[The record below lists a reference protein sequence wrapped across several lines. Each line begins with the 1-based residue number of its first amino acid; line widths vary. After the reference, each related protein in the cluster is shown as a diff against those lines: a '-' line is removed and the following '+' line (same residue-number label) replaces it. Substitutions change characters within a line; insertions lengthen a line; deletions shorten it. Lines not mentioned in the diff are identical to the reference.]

1 MMRKIK
7 ISVIGMG
14 YVGLPLAVSL
24 SQFFEVVGFDI
35 NDERIGELKE
45 GIDRTNE
52 ISSEELTNADSLFLT
67 SQERDL
73 SSSNV
78 YIVTV
83 PTPIDD
89 KNKPDL
95 FPIKSASKLVGSFL
109 SKGDTVIYEST
120 VYPGLTEEV
129 CLPILSNISS
139 LEFNKDFYIGYSPE
153 RINPGDKE
161 HTLTNITKVISGSD
175 LQTLDLLEQIYSSI
189 IKAGVHRAE
198 SIKVAEMAKVI
209 ENTQR
214 DINIALINEVAKIC
228 NLVNIDTQSVLK
240 AASTKW
246 NFLQFQPG
254 LVGGHCIGVDPY
266 YLTYKSI
273 ELGYQPKV
281 IMSGRELNDS
291 MPRYVSK
298 QINKML
304 ENSNDIN
311 FQSKILILGL
321 TFKENCPDTRNT
333 KVIDLV
339 NELLNSGHK
348 VDIYDPWLDKGIQKQ
363 YQELNILET
372 IPSNKYNLLAL
383 MVPHQDFINM
393 GIEKLRESLLEGGQ
407 IYDLKGIFS
416 PTETN
421 GRL

>member
-1 MMRKIK
+1 MKKIK

-24 SQFFEVVGFDI
+24 SQFFEVIGFDI
-35 NDERIGELKE
+35 NDERIAELKE
-45 GIDRTNE
+45 GIDRTKE
-52 ISSEELTNADSLFLT
+52 VSVDELLNANNLLLS
-67 SQERDL
+67 SQEEEL

-83 PTPIDD
+83 PTPIDIN
-89 KNKPDL
+89 KKPDL
-95 FPIKSASKLVGSFL
+95 APIKSASNLVGSFL
-109 SKGDTVIYEST
+109 LQGDTVIYEST

-129 CLPILSNISS
+129 CVPILSKISN

-161 HTLTNITKVISGSD
+161 HTLINITKIISGSD
-175 LQTLDLLEQIYSSI
+175 LKTLDLLEHIYSSI
-189 IKAGVHRAE
+189 VKAGVHRAE

-214 DINIALINEVAKIC
+214 DINIALINEVAQIC

-273 ELGYQPKV
+273 ELGYHPRV

-291 MPRYVSK
+291 MPKYVAK
-298 QINKML
+298 QIDDML
-304 ENSNDIN
+304 ESSTEINSK
-311 FQSKILILGL
+311 SKILILGL

-333 KVIDLV
+333 KIIDLV
-339 NELLNSGHK
+339 DELLNSGHE
-348 VDIYDPWLDKGIQKQ
+348 VDIYDPWLDNDATKQ
-363 YQELNILET
+363 YPELNILKI
-372 IPSNKYNLLAL
+372 IPSKKYNLLAL
-383 MVPHQDFINM
+383 MVPHQDFIDM
-393 GIEKLRESLLEGGQ
+393 GIEKLKEYLVDSGQ

>member
-83 PTPIDD
+83 PTPIDG

-129 CLPILSNISS
+129 CLPILSNISR

-189 IKAGVHRAE
+189 IQAGVYRAE

-266 YLTYKSI
+266 YLTHKSK

-311 FQSKILILGL
+311 FQSKILILGF

-333 KVIDLV
+333 KIIDLV

-393 GIEKLRESLLEGGQ
+393 GTEKLRESLLEGGQ

>member
-1 MMRKIK
+1 MRKIK

-35 NDERIGELKE
+35 SDERIAELKE

-52 ISSEELTNADSLFLT
+52 ISSEGLTNADSLILT
-67 SQERDL
+67 SQERDI

-89 KNKPDL
+89 QNKPDL
-95 FPIKSASKLVGSFL
+95 FPIKSASKLVGLFL

-129 CLPILSNISS
+129 CLPILSNISK
-139 LEFNKDFYIGYSPE
+139 LKFNKDFFIGYSPE

-189 IKAGVHRAE
+189 IQAGVHRAE

-266 YLTYKSI
+266 YLTYKSK

-416 PTETN
+416 PTKTN

>member
-1 MMRKIK
+1 MRKIK

>member
-129 CLPILSNISS
+129 CLPILSNISR

-273 ELGYQPKV
+273 ELGYIPKV